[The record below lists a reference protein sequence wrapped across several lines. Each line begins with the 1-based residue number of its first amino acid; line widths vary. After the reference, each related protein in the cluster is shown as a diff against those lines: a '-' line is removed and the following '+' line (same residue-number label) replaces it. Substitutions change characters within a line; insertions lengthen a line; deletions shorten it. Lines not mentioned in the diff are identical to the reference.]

1 MTDEVVRAAP
11 ADRTDRTDR
20 STAALLEAVAVMDRL
35 RSPGGCPWDAEQTH
49 TSLARYAIE
58 EAHEV
63 AEAAEALE
71 QLDATASPE
80 AVDAAA
86 AAFADELGDLLL
98 QVLFQARIAQER
110 TDGAAFD
117 VADVAAGLSAKM
129 RRRHPHVFGDAD
141 ARDADAVLAM
151 WEDVKAA
158 ERAAGGSV
166 PASVMD
172 GVPESLPALMRAQ
185 KVLGRAER
193 AGVAVGPESEADPFD
208 ADAVAAA
215 DIGAELLAV
224 VARARALGVDAE
236 SALRTQVRAVAA
248 QVRVAGH

>member
-1 MTDEVVRAAP
+1 VTADAP
-11 ADRTDRTDR
+11 HEADRTA
-20 STAALLEAVAVMDRL
+20 AALLEAVAVMDRL

-49 TSLARYAIE
+49 ASLARYAIE

-71 QLDATASPE
+71 ATTTSEE
-80 AVDAAA
+80 AAGAA

-117 VADVAAGLSAKM
+117 VGDVAAGLTAKM
-129 RRRHPHVFGDAD
+129 RRRHPHVFGDVD
-141 ARDADAVLAM
+141 ARDADAVRAM

-158 ERAAGGSV
+158 ERAEGGAA

-172 GVPESLPALMRAQ
+172 GVPESLPALVRAQ

-193 AGVAVGPESEADPFD
+193 AGVAVGPEAEADPFD
-208 ADAVAAA
+208 PAAVAAA
-215 DIGAELLAV
+215 DVGAELLAV

-236 SALRTQVRAVAA
+236 SALRTQVRAVAS
-248 QVRVAGH
+248 QVRAAGH

>member
-1 MTDEVVRAAP
+1 MTDAVVPVAP
-11 ADRTDRTDR
+11 ADRAGRA
-20 STAALLEAVAVMDRL
+20 TAALLEAVAVMDRL

-71 QLDATASPE
+71 RLDASATSEEIAGA
-80 AVDAAA
+80 AV
-86 AAFADELGDLLL
+86 AFADELGDLLL

-117 VADVAAGLSAKM
+117 VADVASGLSVKM

-158 ERAAGGSV
+158 ERAAGGSA

-193 AGVAVGPESEADPFD
+193 AGVAVGPDPESDPFD
-208 ADAVAAA
+208 AGAVAAA

-248 QVRVAGH
+248 QVRAAGH

>member
-1 MTDEVVRAAP
+1 MTGWAGPAP
-11 ADRTDRTDR
+11 EAFDRTA
-20 STAALLEAVAVMDRL
+20 AALLEAVAVMDRL

-49 TSLARYAIE
+49 ASLARYAIE

-71 QLDATASPE
+71 QLDASSSPE
-80 AVDAAA
+80 ATVAAA

-110 TDGAAFD
+110 TDGAFD
-117 VADVAAGLSAKM
+117 VADVAAGLTAKM

-172 GVPESLPALMRAQ
+172 GVPETLPALMRAQ

-193 AGVAVGPESEADPFD
+193 AGVAVGPDQEADPFD
-208 ADAVAAA
+208 AAAVAAA

-236 SALRTQVRAVAA
+236 SALRTQVRAVAS
-248 QVRVAGH
+248 QVRAAGR